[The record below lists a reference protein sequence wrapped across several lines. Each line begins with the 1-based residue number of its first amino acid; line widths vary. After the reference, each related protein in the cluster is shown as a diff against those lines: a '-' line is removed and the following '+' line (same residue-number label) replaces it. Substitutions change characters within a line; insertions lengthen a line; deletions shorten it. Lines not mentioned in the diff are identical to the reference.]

1 MRSLVL
7 LLVAGCSF
15 RPATGQGDASE
26 PDDDGGPSDRPGDGA
41 IDARAIDAVEQ
52 LPVDAPAACAGYT
65 PNGGSSYR
73 LGTVNASWA
82 TAVGVCQS
90 LSSGHLAVIG
100 GPTEN
105 AAVRALIP
113 TTTRFWLGMSDLAT
127 ENTWVWLDSSAVDR
141 NASLWD
147 PGQPNDANT
156 GEDCG
161 EMSNNGDWNDNNCS
175 DSKPYVC
182 ECP

>member
-7 LLVAGCSF
+7 LVVAGCSF
-15 RPATGQGDASE
+15 RPGDASD
-26 PDDDGGPSDRPGDGA
+26 PGDDGRPSDGGPDDGA
-41 IDARAIDAVEQ
+41 VDGAADAA
-52 LPVDAPAACAGYT
+52 VDAPIDAARACAGYT

-73 LGTVNASWA
+73 LSTLNASWA
-82 TAVGVCQS
+82 TAVGICQG
-90 LSSGHLAVIG
+90 LSNGHLAVIG
-100 GPTEN
+100 NPTEN

-113 TTTRFWLGMSDLAT
+113 TTTRFWLGMGDLAL
-127 ENTWVWLDSSAVDR
+127 ENTWVWLDGSAVDR
-141 NASLWD
+141 DPDLWD

-161 EMSNNGDWNDNNCS
+161 EMSNSGDWNDDNCG